1 MLILV
6 EVTIIG
12 GKDLNRQSASLVLP
26 IKSNTNFRVPSTS
39 SLKGFLDIHLII
51 YIFFKELFW
60 QTNEKMLLFKKNGGI
75 IYI

>member
-6 EVTIIG
+6 EVIIIG

-39 SLKGFLDIHLII
+39 SLKVFLDIYLII
-51 YIFFKELFW
+51 YMFFKELFW
-60 QTNEKMLLFKKNGGI
+60 QTNEKMLLFKKMEV
-75 IYI
+75 